1 MKAKQMKDGRRRVL
15 SKAPRHAH
23 RRSSESLLRPQ
34 QNRKIFMIKAE
45 VHKRIK
51 ITEMSGQLG
60 ELITRSMGRS
70 HDCRAWTIR
79 DGEASPGNPELE
91 WVG

>member
-1 MKAKQMKDGRRRVL
+1 
-15 SKAPRHAH
+15 
-23 RRSSESLLRPQ
+23 
-34 QNRKIFMIKAE
+34 MIKAE

-70 HDCRAWTIR
+70 HGFRAWTIR
-79 DGEASPGNPELE
+79 DGEASPGNAELE